1 MHLNLLQ
8 LIGDGIFIAKYPG
21 ELGNS
26 LKVSYC
32 TTVDSDNG
40 GTLHSITGLIKV
52 SSTRNFQKTSDYVS
66 KLGGKND
73 EIHVVVVD
81 EDGEITG
88 TAGEVL
94 ETFPFLSV
102 ASNAKRSDGTS
113 NYWKD
118 VLKLQSDWIYY
129 GKFHRSSSDS
139 DNSDLCGKQTGIQLT
154 ATGNE
159 DFKADHGGKSGN
171 RDGSR
176 YI

>member
-1 MHLNLLQ
+1 MLTLRQIPQAVHCQQALNNLDAFESAT
-8 LIGDGIFIAKYPG
+8 IDSSDGIFIAKYPG

-40 GTLHSITGLIKV
+40 GVAHSITGLIKV
-52 SSTRNFQKTSDYVS
+52 SLTQASKTSDYVS

-102 ASNAKRSDGTS
+102 ASNAK
-113 NYWKD
+113 
-118 VLKLQSDWIYY
+118 
-129 GKFHRSSSDS
+129 
-139 DNSDLCGKQTGIQLT
+139 
-154 ATGNE
+154 
-159 DFKADHGGKSGN
+159 
-171 RDGSR
+171 SR
-176 YI
+176 RWNIELLERCT